1 MPISILKSQKTS
13 SSLSN
18 FYINYCKE
26 EGIRVGTLYLI
37 FYNLEKVD
45 KSLS

>member
-1 MPISILKSQKTS
+1 MLISILKSQKTS
-13 SSLSN
+13 SGFSN

-26 EGIRVGTLYLI
+26 ERIRVGALYLI